1 MSSRHRN
8 FLGSI
13 RSIDNWEKE
22 EVDFLLEGVTGSAV
36 TMWEK
41 RENNNE
47 HSSSLSNI
55 YSIISL
61 RAGKD

>member
-36 TMWEK
+36 TM
-41 RENNNE
+41 
-47 HSSSLSNI
+47 
-55 YSIISL
+55 
-61 RAGKD
+61 